1 MMKTFF
7 FATLAIFVLLLPLF
21 GAAQAEENSE
31 KHSLDLTPQAPI
43 GNMTKVISL
52 HGTIFMTGQPSPD
65 TLQNLPGDGF
75 NVVINIRAADE
86 IDFDEPAIVKK
97 GGMTYYNI
105 PLMKAGKIQDSA
117 VTEIHE
123 ALMENKGKKIL
134 LHCSSGNRVAGWLGA
149 HLAQD
154 MGYDTEAAVASARK
168 GGMTKDSMERILRD
182 YLANLKE

>member
-1 MMKTFF
+1 MIKKF
-7 FATLAIFVLLLPLF
+7 LVSLVLTVALLF
-21 GAAQAEENSE
+21 SAQAEDHSKN
-31 KHSLDLTPQAPI
+31 HSLDLTPQAPI

-65 TLQNLPGDGF
+65 TLKSLPNDGF

-86 IDFDEPAIVKK
+86 INFDEPAIVKK

-149 HLAQD
+149 HLARD
-154 MGYDTEAAVASARK
+154 MGYDTEVAVASARK

-182 YLANLKE
+182 YLANLKK